1 MKLHHLLPC
10 ALLLGL
16 SACRTDG
23 NEVLAQNT
31 NDPVTAPPDSAAAPA
46 PTGARKILLGL
57 LLDTSNSMDGLI
69 DQAKAQLWSIVAK
82 LGDARCEGQR
92 PSVQVALY
100 EYGNDGLPERGNYI
114 RQVMGFTTNMDEVS
128 KALFALTTNGG
139 NEYCGAVIARSVDD
153 LDWGGSDADMRMLVI
168 AGNEEFTQGPVDFT
182 GACERAR
189 AKGIVVNTI
198 FCGDHQEGVR
208 SQWYAGAMAAK
219 GSYFSIDHNAVT
231 EQIASPYD
239 AELVQLEQRW
249 NAANIHYGKQ
259 GTYQKENMEAQD
271 RNAGALGSSTS
282 GKRREYKVKNSYLN
296 RTWDLTEVE
305 ARSLDSVVR
314 KVDRADLPE
323 KYRSMDATALKQE
336 VVRLQGEK
344 QQLKDRI
351 VLLNAQRDRYVAEQR
366 KAQPGNSGLESSIL
380 AAIEKSAQAKGIRF
394 EEAPVVTDEKK
405 TDLPVN

>member
-128 KALFALTTNGG
+128 KALFALTTNGALLARTG
-139 NEYCGAVIARSVDD
+139 LDAARLQAQLLELELDGAVAR
-153 LDWGGSDADMRMLVI
+153 LPGGLFQRQV
-168 AGNEEFTQGPVDFT
+168 
-182 GACERAR
+182 
-189 AKGIVVNTI
+189 
-198 FCGDHQEGVR
+198 
-208 SQWYAGAMAAK
+208 AA
-219 GSYFSIDHNAVT
+219 
-231 EQIASPYD
+231 
-239 AELVQLEQRW
+239 
-249 NAANIHYGKQ
+249 
-259 GTYQKENMEAQD
+259 
-271 RNAGALGSSTS
+271 
-282 GKRREYKVKNSYLN
+282 
-296 RTWDLTEVE
+296 
-305 ARSLDSVVR
+305 
-314 KVDRADLPE
+314 
-323 KYRSMDATALKQE
+323 
-336 VVRLQGEK
+336 
-344 QQLKDRI
+344 
-351 VLLNAQRDRYVAEQR
+351 
-366 KAQPGNSGLESSIL
+366 
-380 AAIEKSAQAKGIRF
+380 
-394 EEAPVVTDEKK
+394 
-405 TDLPVN
+405 